1 MAFIFS
7 VLLHQEEKG
16 VLLQKAIE
24 ALDISSVV
32 VVSPSA
38 SGQYAI
44 PYLMESRNHDKIAGY
59 IPVAPVI
66 EKEYTVDMFKDL
78 KVGYPL
84 RFPFTLTFSTSMEEF
99 NKSIKLLQ
107 IIYCWVAC
115 TLEITKFAS
124 Q

>member
-1 MAFIFS
+1 MLFRS
-7 VLLHQEEKG
+7 G

-32 VVSPSA
+32 IVSPSA

-44 PYLMESRNHDKIAGY
+44 PYIMESRNDDKIAGY

-84 RFPFTLTFSTSMEEF
+84 RFTFTLTSSTS
-99 NKSIKLLQ
+99 ILLGSLHIGNYQ
-107 IIYCWVAC
+107 ICLSIIYGFPSEYS
-115 TLEITKFAS
+115 THI